1 MIAFAI
7 VAINISSKKY
17 LGYKFNGEVIHVEY
31 NNKGYPEVTVNGE
44 QYMLGMG
51 VNFDHM
57 IEEGDSLKKDSGDTK
72 VILVKA
78 RSGKVIIFG
87 RK

>member
-1 MIAFAI
+1 
-7 VAINISSKKY
+7 
-17 LGYKFNGEVIHVEY
+17 
-31 NNKGYPEVTVNGE
+31 
-44 QYMLGMG
+44 MLGMR

-57 IEEGDSLKKDSGDTK
+57 IEEADSLKKDSGDTK

-87 RK
+87 KK